1 MKRIAQLT
9 NILISV
15 MIPLFIFSSA
25 GLSLLNGIFWNI
37 EYNLPNF
44 PPDPYGFTVQDRLH
58 WSKLSIEYL
67 FNESDISFLG
77 DLNFSDGS
85 SVFNDRELSHMVD
98 VKRLVQATI
107 ALWCV
112 LTILLAISCGYYW
125 RRGWLATWGK
135 VLSLGGWITVGV
147 VITIILAILISFNTF
162 FTDFHHLFFQGDSW
176 LFAYSD
182 TLIRLFPLRL
192 WQDVFISRGIL
203 SLVFSGLAIFIG
215 RKLDNKQ

>member
-1 MKRIAQLT
+1 MKRLVQLT

-25 GLSLLNGIFWNI
+25 GLSLLKEFFWNI

-67 FNESDISFLG
+67 INESDISFLG
-77 DLNFSDGS
+77 DLKFSDGS
-85 SVFNDRELSHMVD
+85 SVFNERELSHMID

-112 LTILLAISCGYYW
+112 LAILLAISCGYYW
-125 RRGWLATWGK
+125 RRGWLAIWGK
-135 VLSLGGWITVGV
+135 ALSLGGWITVGV

-162 FTDFHHLFFQGDSW
+162 FTDFHLLFFQGDSW
-176 LFAYSD
+176 LFSYSD

-192 WQDVFISRGIL
+192 WQDVFISRGII

-215 RKLDNKQ
+215 RKLDNQQ